1 MAGIVDLFGNRPV
14 PNPPPGGIGGFNQ
27 YAAGAKHYG
36 GGRSMPNIGPV
47 DNMQGYNE
55 RDNRAQ
61 SRKNAIMRRMKG
73 QNTGN
78 PMDASVLGYTSS
90 GVFN

>member
-1 MAGIVDLFGNRPV
+1 MNIVDFFGNKQVPTPV
-14 PNPPPGGIGGFNQ
+14 SGKIFNPYSAGNKSYGAGRNAPNV
-27 YAAGAKHYG
+27 GAVN
-36 GGRSMPNIGPV
+36 SL
-47 DNMQGYNE
+47 QGYNE

-73 QNTGN
+73 QSTGN
-78 PMDASVLGYTSS
+78 PMNSSVLGYTSK